1 MHGDTTP
8 YRKVLI
14 FMMERVGISVQNST
28 NIWNIFQ
35 SPRVH
40 HSVNDK
46 EMQISPHWHAYDP
59 KSRGKWIR
67 ENFSVIVSYI
77 TMSPKIEQNNLES

>member
-1 MHGDTTP
+1 
-8 YRKVLI
+8 
-14 FMMERVGISVQNST
+14 MMERVGIIVQKST
-28 NIWNIFQ
+28 NIGNIFQ
-35 SPRVH
+35 SPWVH

-59 KSRGKWIR
+59 KSRSKRMR
-67 ENFSVIVSYI
+67 ENFSTIVSYI